1 MEEVESEK
9 NELNKQCLYRKNSE
23 NPFFR
28 QRNGA
33 AAATQCRMWRHH
45 FFVILF
51 FTQITCFENLSKYV
65 SISYF
70 FFAKTRP
77 MEISFARFFPHFL
90 TK

>member
-1 MEEVESEK
+1 MEEVESEQ

-70 FFAKTRP
+70 FFAKLVQWKLVLHD
-77 MEISFARFFPHFL
+77 FFLNF
-90 TK
+90 

>member
-1 MEEVESEK
+1 MEEVESEQ

-70 FFAKTRP
+70 FFLQKLVQWKLVLHD
-77 MEISFARFFPHFL
+77 FFLIF
-90 TK
+90 

>member
-1 MEEVESEK
+1 MEEVESEQ

-70 FFAKTRP
+70 FLQKLVQWKLVLHD
-77 MEISFARFFPHFL
+77 FFLIF
-90 TK
+90 